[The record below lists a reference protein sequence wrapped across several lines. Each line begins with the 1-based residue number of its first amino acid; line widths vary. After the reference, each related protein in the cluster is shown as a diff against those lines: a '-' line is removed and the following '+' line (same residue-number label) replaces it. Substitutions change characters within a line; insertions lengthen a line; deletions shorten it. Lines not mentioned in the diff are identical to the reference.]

1 MSGSVLTPSDVESFK
16 RDGELPVRGAFE
28 LEWVELLRQG
38 VEADLIDPSPRF
50 EVRLDKNSGA
60 RYCEDYWASSSP
72 DSGLL
77 INRLAVWPAEKDLD
91 MIALTGHAF
100 NKTTLRTNSSLSNEE
115 AHKNSAYP
123 AGSR

>member
-1 MSGSVLTPSDVESFK
+1 MSGSVRTPSDVESFK
-16 RDGELPVRGAFE
+16 RDGVLLVRRAFE
-28 LEWVELLRQG
+28 LEWIELLRQG
-38 VEADLIDPSPRF
+38 VETG
-50 EVRLDKNSGA
+50 RLRREHCSRLPVTATVMNLT
-60 RYCEDYWASSSP
+60 ASSSP

-100 NKTTLRTNSSLSNEE
+100 NKTTLRTNFSLSNEE

-123 AGSR
+123 AGNR